1 MRNRSRRGFTLIEL
15 LVVIAI
21 IAMLAAILVPA
32 VNSALDSAAMVQTV
46 SNGSNIYKSAFAG
59 QMEDVVFG
67 GSAAWPASDGDF
79 KFDNSTDY
87 FKYLV
92 TNEVMSV
99 SFDFFSAKGL
109 QAYKTTEE
117 SKFKEDG
124 NAWKLVLDLDEC
136 AEGFPFLFTRNADV
150 SADDLNKDDNTG
162 DIDLKGNQA
171 PFQKKGMVAVL
182 KGGAAFSL
190 KGAKQLKYNNLNPAG
205 AQDDWSKKIVEP
217 K

>member
-1 MRNRSRRGFTLIEL
+1 MRNRKRSGFTLIEL

-67 GSAAWPASDGDF
+67 GSAAWPAKDGDF
-79 KFDNSTDY
+79 KFSTSTDY

-99 SFDFFSAKGL
+99 SFDFFAAKGIPGK
-109 QAYKTTEE
+109 KTTNPSE
-117 SKFKEDG
+117 FKAEN
-124 NAWKLVLDLDEC
+124 NAWKLVLGLDEC
-136 AEGFPFLFTRNADV
+136 AEGFPFLFTRNADI
-150 SADDLNKDDNTG
+150 SASTLNSDPSDNQAIELSGT
-162 DIDLKGNQA
+162 QA

-205 AQDDWSKKIVEP
+205 KQDDAEIDIAEP
-217 K
+217 

>member
-67 GSAAWPASDGDF
+67 GSAAWPSSDGDF
-79 KFDNSTDY
+79 SFSTSTDY

-109 QAYKTTEE
+109 ASYKTTDD
-117 SKFKEDG
+117 SQFKSDG
-124 NAWKLVLDLDEC
+124 NAWKLVLGLDEC
-136 AEGFPFLFTRNADV
+136 TEGFPFLFTRNADV
-150 SADDLNKDDNTG
+150 SESSLNQDDNTG
-162 DIDLKGNQA
+162 DIELKGNQA

-205 AQDDWSKKIVEP
+205 KQDDADIKIAEP
-217 K
+217 

>member
-67 GSAAWPASDGDF
+67 GSAAWPSSDGDF
-79 KFDNSTDY
+79 SFSTSTDY

-109 QAYKTTEE
+109 ASYKTTDD
-117 SKFKEDG
+117 SQFKPDG
-124 NAWKLVLDLDEC
+124 NAWKLVLGLDEC
-136 AEGFPFLFTRNADV
+136 TEGFPFLFTRNADV
-150 SADDLNKDDNTG
+150 NESSLNQDDNTG
-162 DIDLKGNQA
+162 DIELKGNQA
-171 PFQKKGMVAVL
+171 PFQKKGMVVVL

-205 AQDDWSKKIVEP
+205 KQDDADIDVVEP
-217 K
+217 

>member
-1 MRNRSRRGFTLIEL
+1 MRNRNRSGFTLIEL

-67 GSAAWPASDGDF
+67 GSAAWPSKDGDF
-79 KFDNSTDY
+79 KFSTSTDY

-99 SFDFFSAKGL
+99 SFDFFSMKDNNEASLNVDPGSTL
-109 QAYKTTEE
+109 ALRAY
-117 SKFKEDG
+117 SM
-124 NAWKLVLDLDEC
+124 L
-136 AEGFPFLFTRNADV
+136 
-150 SADDLNKDDNTG
+150 S
-162 DIDLKGNQA
+162 Q
-171 PFQKKGMVAVL
+171 
-182 KGGAAFSL
+182 
-190 KGAKQLKYNNLNPAG
+190 
-205 AQDDWSKKIVEP
+205 
-217 K
+217 